1 MPTVPS
7 GRVVIDMGR
16 FTDVGSRALLKR
28 AIATAAAV
36 TMASTIS
43 FVEIAPA
50 GADHA
55 EHERCRS
62 HAQVPKPFVKIV
74 AEDNTFDTNCLKAPA
89 DRDWR
94 IYLQNNDSDPHNIS
108 IYSADPAVD
117 KKAEQ
122 LYKGKAVKERMQ
134 EEYSIDAMPPGKYY
148 FQDDKV
154 KTMNGTIEIAE
165 KKKK

>member
-1 MPTVPS
+1 VRLAASFQT
-7 GRVVIDMGR
+7 GR
-16 FTDVGSRALLKR
+16 FTDVDSRALLKR
-28 AIATAAAV
+28 AFATAAAV

-43 FVEIAPA
+43 FVGAAPA

-55 EHERCRS
+55 DHETCRS
-62 HAQVPKPFVKIV
+62 YAQVPNPFVRIE
-74 AEDNTFDTNCLKAPA
+74 AEDNRFDTNCLKAPA

-94 IYLQNNDSDPHNIS
+94 IYFMNRDGDPHNIS
-108 IYSADPAVD
+108 IYSADPATD

-122 LYKGKAVKERMQ
+122 LFKGKSVKSQHQ
-134 EEYSIDAMPPGKYY
+134 EDYAIEGLPAGKYY

-154 KTMNGTIEIAE
+154 KTMNGVIEIAE

>member
-1 MPTVPS
+1 VRIA
-7 GRVVIDMGR
+7 RVAIKNGEVIDV
-16 FTDVGSRALLKR
+16 DSRAMFKR

-43 FVEIAPA
+43 YVGAAPA

-55 EHERCRS
+55 GPAGPERCRS
-62 HAQVPKPFVKIV
+62 YAEVPNPFVKIE
-74 AEDNTFDTNCLKAPA
+74 AEDNKFDTNCVKAPA

-94 IYLQNNDSDPHNIS
+94 IYFMNHDGDPHNIS
-108 IYSADPAVD
+108 IYTADPAVD

-122 LYKGKAVKERMQ
+122 IYEGKSVKSRHQ
-134 EEYSIDAMPPGKYY
+134 EEYAIEGLPPGKYF

-154 KTMNGTIEIAE
+154 KGMNGAIEIAE

>member
-1 MPTVPS
+1 ML
-7 GRVVIDMGR
+7 
-16 FTDVGSRALLKR
+16 SRALYKC

-43 FVEIAPA
+43 FVGAAPA

-55 EHERCRS
+55 EHESCRS
-62 HAQVPKPFVKIV
+62 YAEVPNPFVKIE
-74 AEDNTFDTNCLKAPA
+74 AEDNTFDANCLKAPA
-89 DRDWR
+89 DRAWR
-94 IYLQNNDSDPHNIS
+94 IYLKNHDSEPHNIS

-117 KKAEQ
+117 KKATQ
-122 LYKGKAVKERMQ
+122 LYKGKPVKGPGQ
-134 EEYSIDAMPPGKYY
+134 EEYAIEAMPPGKYF

-154 KTMNGTIEIAE
+154 NTMNGAIQIAD